1 MGELIEW
8 YKEVANNLMKTGLR
22 KYSEQNSLYNL
33 VLNMK
38 MDFSFK
44 ENEEARKRIYKLHQL
59 EGSLTYIERMEIIEE
74 GKGSMEVEFVRGEL
88 SEGMTLCFYDNQGKK
103 SGRGEILEI
112 YIGKGEDKGR
122 FSEQGNKGKII
133 FEYWQPVTDR
143 FWNSQYLKEFTLE
156 K

>member
-1 MGELIEW
+1 MGAEGFEYLKKQEP
-8 YKEVANNLMKTGLR
+8 
-22 KYSEQNSLYNL
+22 S
-33 VLNMK
+33 
-38 MDFSFK
+38 K

-88 SEGMTLCFYDNQGKK
+88 SEGMTLCFYDNQGKE

>member
-1 MGELIEW
+1 MEE
-8 YKEVANNLMKTGLR
+8 R
-22 KYSEQNSLYNL
+22 
-33 VLNMK
+33 NMRFFEYLK
-38 MDFSFK
+38 KQETSK

-59 EGSLTYIERMEIIEE
+59 EGSLTYIERMEQIEE

-88 SEGMTLCFYDNQGKK
+88 REGMALCFYDNQGKE

-122 FSEQGNKGKII
+122 FSEQGNKGKIV
-133 FEYWQPVTDR
+133 FEYWQPVTER
-143 FWNSQYLKEFTLE
+143 FWNSQYLKELTLG

>member
-1 MGELIEW
+1 METN
-8 YKEVANNLMKTGLR
+8 YDKV
-22 KYSEQNSLYNL
+22 EQSNGGK
-33 VLNMK
+33 NMRFFEYLK
-38 MDFSFK
+38 KQEPSK

-74 GKGSMEVEFVRGEL
+74 GKGSMEVEFV
-88 SEGMTLCFYDNQGKK
+88 
-103 SGRGEILEI
+103 
-112 YIGKGEDKGR
+112 KGEDKGR

>member
-1 MGELIEW
+1 MRFFEYLKKQEP
-8 YKEVANNLMKTGLR
+8 
-22 KYSEQNSLYNL
+22 S
-33 VLNMK
+33 
-38 MDFSFK
+38 K

-74 GKGSMEVEFVRGEL
+74 GKGS
-88 SEGMTLCFYDNQGKK
+88 
-103 SGRGEILEI
+103 
-112 YIGKGEDKGR
+112 
-122 FSEQGNKGKII
+122 KGKII